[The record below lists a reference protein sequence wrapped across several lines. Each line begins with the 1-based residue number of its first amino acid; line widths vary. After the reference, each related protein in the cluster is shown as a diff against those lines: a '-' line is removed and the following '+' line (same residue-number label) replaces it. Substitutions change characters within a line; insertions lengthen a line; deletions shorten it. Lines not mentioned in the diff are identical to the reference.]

1 MSDINTVYAYF
12 DTYNYTGELATQSY
26 ALPFA
31 EFVFIPRINT
41 TDPIFSTKRLVWNF
55 GDGTTTEAVTARHA
69 YAEPGSYRVSYTLY
83 TGDGQGYIN
92 TFYRNV
98 DVYDFVPDGISIQYT
113 DTYNFELS
121 TGEIGGPI
129 YITNSIAN
137 RHLNSISANKT
148 IQAFCS
154 GSNSNYFDLELSKQS
169 YGHLYPFSSFY
180 LYETGLNQLT
190 NFVEIS
196 SFNTITTP
204 IYCKLSANTI
214 VTTDSQDVDAYFC
227 GLTGYQDVYFKS
239 DIPSDRLN
247 LLFGYNA
254 GEFVTHANTSTVG
267 MSARVVENTSYDRLS
282 ITANGVSSEGIT
294 SELFPLGKNKFG
306 DVKIGFVVK
315 VKDINNFTNKRGPLI
330 ALSSISVGIRLS
342 NGDDIDNYTTTAA
355 NFGNL
360 ETLSSGGFFK
370 GYIIVNLND
379 PIITTTLNNTYY
391 TPYAFKDV
399 VLTVSGLFNG
409 NFLEGTSNSFNL
421 YTKNYYNV
429 TKVGED
435 IDMTQQFKDI
445 AMQPLFLD
453 NKILFDDFLGSIVG
467 NISSNIGESLGK
479 RTYEKIQNFVSNN
492 STVDYA
498 GIQSLVSLIKQTG
511 DDSIQFSNTN
521 YLFPSEIGRLVDLL
535 SINFKRLQGAA
546 NTFNKDFRTFGYQ
559 GREMYG
565 KNIGDEVP
573 VNYTVIAGEDL
584 LAFEKYSGKF
594 TYLNTYLPLC
604 ASNIS
609 LTGYNYNLNTYNNTW
624 GWGLVMPAGTTYND
638 ISNYYLFYKYIPTID
653 GTITNNII
661 NYDDVTNTLSN
672 TMSSYTEWSQPDGI
686 ISNILTNQLYTGL
699 DLFN

>member
-12 DTYNYTGELATQSY
+12 DTYNYTGELSTQSY

-31 EFVFIPRINT
+31 EFVFIPRLNT
-41 TDPIFSTKRLVWNF
+41 TDPIFSTKRLIWNF
-55 GDGTTTEAVTARHA
+55 GDGTTTEAITARHA

-98 DVYDFVPDGISIQYT
+98 DVYDFIPDSINIQYT

-154 GSNSNYFDLELSKQS
+154 GSNINYFDLGLDKQS

-180 LYETGLNQLT
+180 LFETGLNQLT
-190 NFVEIS
+190 NFIEIS

-214 VTTDSQDVDAYFC
+214 VTTDSQDVAAYFC

-239 DIPSDRLN
+239 DIPNDELN

-254 GEFVTHANTSTVG
+254 DEFVTYSNTSTVG
-267 MSARVVENTSYDRLS
+267 MSARVIENTSYDRLS
-282 ITANGVSSEGIT
+282 ITANGIT
-294 SELFPLGKNKFG
+294 SEGTTSELYPIGKNKFG
-306 DVKIGFVVK
+306 DVKIGFVVRI
-315 VKDINNFTNKRGPLI
+315 KDINNFTNKSGPLI
-330 ALSSISVGIRLS
+330 ALSGISVGIRLP
-342 NGDDIDNYTTTAA
+342 NGDDINNYTTTSA
-355 NFGNL
+355 NFGSL

-379 PIITTTLNNTYY
+379 PIIYTSLSGTYNA
-391 TPYAFKDV
+391 PYAFKDV
-399 VLTVSGLFNG
+399 VITVSGLFNG
-409 NFLEGTSNSFNL
+409 NSLEGTSTPFNL

-435 IDMTQQFKDI
+435 IDMTQQFKDV

-492 STVDYA
+492 STLDYA

-535 SINFKRLQGAA
+535 SINFKRLQGSA

-559 GREMYG
+559 GREIYG
-565 KNIGDEVP
+565 KNIGEEVS
-573 VNYTVIAGEDL
+573 VNYTVTAGEDL

-609 LTGYNYNLNTYNNTW
+609 LTGHNYALNTYNNTW
-624 GWGLVMPAGTTYND
+624 GWGLVIPAGTTYND
-638 ISNYYLFYKYIPTID
+638 ISNYYLFYNYIPTID

-661 NYDDVTNTLSN
+661 NYNDITNTLSN
-672 TMSSYTEWSQPDGI
+672 TVSSYTEWSQPDGI